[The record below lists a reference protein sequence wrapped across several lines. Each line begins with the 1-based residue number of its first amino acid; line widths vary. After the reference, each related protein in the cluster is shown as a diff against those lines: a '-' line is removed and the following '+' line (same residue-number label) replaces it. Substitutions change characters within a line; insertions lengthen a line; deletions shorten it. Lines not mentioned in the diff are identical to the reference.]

1 MMMTTFI
8 MRLVRNTGRGLAL
21 QEALYGFI
29 MAMLFITA
37 SAFGLINVETNMD
50 VIVLIVGM
58 NFSWGA
64 IDMVIFYFIDVA
76 EQRKH
81 LRILEGKYL
90 YDDKKKVIRDN
101 LSGTIVGCLDRETE
115 EKVVDMIAEGGLESR
130 QEERADRMDL
140 MRSAVSSFVITMLT
154 VIPSVL
160 CLLIIEDLKDALMFA
175 GITSSICMFFIGYLL
190 GPYFGTKG
198 WISGSMVLLLA
209 LGITAAAT
217 VTGG

>member
-1 MMMTTFI
+1 MMTSFI
-8 MRLVRNTGRGLAL
+8 IRLVRNTGRGLAL

-37 SAFGLINVETNMD
+37 SAFGLISVETNTD

-81 LRILEGKYL
+81 YRILKGQGL

-101 LSGTIVGCLDRETE
+101 LSGTIVGMLDDEDENRIVDIIADSNIESFE
-115 EKVVDMIAEGGLESR
+115 EIR
-130 QEERADRMDL
+130 NDRRDL
-140 MRSAVSSFVITMLT
+140 FKSAFSSFVITMLT

-160 CLLIIEDLKDALMFA
+160 CLLIVDDLRDALMFA

-190 GPYFGTKG
+190 GPYLGTKG

>member
-1 MMMTTFI
+1 MMTSFI
-8 MRLVRNTGRGLAL
+8 IRLVRNTGRGLAL

-37 SAFGLINVETNMD
+37 SAFGLISVETNTD

-81 LRILEGKYL
+81 YRILKGQGL

-101 LSGTIVGCLDRETE
+101 LSGTIVGMLDDDDENRIIDIISEAD
-115 EKVVDMIAEGGLESR
+115 VESF
-130 QEERADRMDL
+130 QEIRADRIDL
-140 MRSAVSSFVITMLT
+140 FKSAFSSFVITMLT

-160 CLLIIEDLKDALMFA
+160 CLLIVSDLKDALMFA

-190 GPYFGTKG
+190 GPYLGTKG

>member
-1 MMMTTFI
+1 MTPFI
-8 MRLVRNTGRGLAL
+8 IRLVRNTGRGLAL

-37 SAFGLINVETNMD
+37 SAFGLINVESNTD

-81 LRILEGKYL
+81 YRILKGQGL

-101 LSGTIVGCLDRETE
+101 LSGTIVGMLDEDDENRII
-115 EKVVDMIAEGGLESR
+115 DIIAESDIESF
-130 QEERADRMDL
+130 EEIRNDRKDL
-140 MRSAVSSFVITMLT
+140 FKSAFSSFVITMLT

-160 CLLIIEDLKDALMFA
+160 CLLIVEDLKDALMFA

-190 GPYFGTKG
+190 GPYLGTKG